1 MSQRYQIDDLLY
13 LMARLRDPSDGC
25 DWDKAQTM
33 QSITHY
39 TLEECYELID
49 AIELNDIEQI
59 RDELG
64 DVLFQVIFYSQVA
77 SEAGSFDWDD
87 VVHGIVSKLVRRH
100 PHVFPAGTLQ
110 SRATNSEISQAQ
122 IKTNWEAI
130 KQTERDAKA
139 QSGILDDVP
148 TALPALSR
156 AQKLQKRAAKVGF
169 DWQNAEQVIDTL
181 NEEISE
187 LRAAIKAKQPQ
198 NIQDEAGD
206 VLFSAVNLSRHLGL
220 DAEKT
225 LRQSNNKFEQRVQI
239 MESLA
244 REMGQELAALS
255 LEQQDELWA
264 KAKRQLGSS

>member
-1 MSQRYQIDDLLY
+1 ML
-13 LMARLRDPSDGC
+13 
-25 DWDKAQTM
+25 K
-33 QSITHY
+33 
-39 TLEECYELID
+39 
-49 AIELNDIEQI
+49 NK
-59 RDELG
+59 
-64 DVLFQVIFYSQVA
+64 LFPF
-77 SEAGSFDWDD
+77 
-87 VVHGIVSKLVRRH
+87 
-100 PHVFPAGTLQ
+100 
-110 SRATNSEISQAQ
+110 
-122 IKTNWEAI
+122 
-130 KQTERDAKA
+130 
-139 QSGILDDVP
+139 
-148 TALPALSR
+148 
-156 AQKLQKRAAKVGF
+156 
-169 DWQNAEQVIDTL
+169 IDTL